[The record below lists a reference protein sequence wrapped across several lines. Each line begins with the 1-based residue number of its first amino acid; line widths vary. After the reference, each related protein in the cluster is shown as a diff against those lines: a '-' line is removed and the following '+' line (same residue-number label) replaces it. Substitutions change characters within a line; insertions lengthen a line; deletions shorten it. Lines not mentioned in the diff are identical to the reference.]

1 MWASECGLSSLVTLS
16 LHQDRGYPWLF
27 YLPPENYLNFS
38 CILTETCFH
47 SMKSKMATQWHHST
61 LRVSPTS
68 TPLRSIPTYYTGTK
82 YYNFSFL
89 AHGDSYGSLAHR
101 FRLGTS
107 TIHGIIPET
116 CNAIYQVLQPIVLK
130 GPDATNWARIK
141 RGFWRRWDFPN
152 CIGVIDWKHCMIQSP
167 PNSDSLYYNYKGYF
181 SLVLMAL
188 VDHQY
193 KFTYIDVG
201 EYGSNSDSNVFRN
214 SNLGTRFIQG
224 HLDVQAPKALLNF
237 PNMGDLPHCLVG
249 VRHSPWEW
257 TSWGPTPELQ
267 ELPYPRIS

>member
-1 MWASECGLSSLVTLS
+1 MLSMAFLFASRELS
-16 LHQDRGYPWLF
+16 
-27 YLPPENYLNFS
+27 NFA
-38 CILTETCFH
+38 CILTETCFN
-47 SMKSKMATQWHHST
+47 SMKSKMAAQWHHST
-61 LRVSPTS
+61 LWVSPTS

-89 AHGDSYGSLAHR
+89 AHRDSYGSLANR
-101 FRLGTS
+101 FWLGTS

-130 GPDATNWARIK
+130 EPDATDWARIE

-152 CIGVIDWKHCMIQSP
+152 CIGAIDGKHCMIQSP
-167 PNSDSLYYNYKGYF
+167 PNSGSLYYNYKGYF
-181 SLVLMAL
+181 SLVLMAS

-214 SNLGTRFIQG
+214 SNLGTRFMQG
-224 HLDVQAPKALLNF
+224 HLDVPAPKALPNF

-249 VRHSPWEW
+249 DEAFPSEW